1 MQLQD
6 KYFDA
11 LLTQFLQVQT
21 LDGEK
26 IGQLI
31 GGYIDIIMKKKR
43 IADSTGLEGDE
54 GATMLEVNLLF
65 FVMYK

>member
-1 MQLQD
+1 M
-6 KYFDA
+6 
-11 LLTQFLQVQT
+11 QVQT